1 MTYARIAVV
10 VLGVLIVGTFDL
22 LGCKRETAP
31 PPAPPAPK
39 VEVVTVSAQSI
50 PDEPEFIGQTEA
62 SRIVEIRSQVT
73 GIIKERY
80 YEEGRDVKKG
90 DPLYQIDPIPFRAAM
105 LSAQAKVSQAEARLV
120 QAKQNLRRVK
130 PLIAEQAVSQKDLD
144 DAIAEELSAKGALEG
159 AKGELVKAKF
169 DMDNTRITAPIE
181 GLIER
186 TRYYEGRLVN
196 TQTDL
201 LTIIHQVDPMYVI
214 VNAPESFL
222 LKRRRDIASNR
233 VQEPDIYKLRGVI
246 TFSDGT
252 LYPQE
257 GIQDFT
263 AVGLQIE
270 TGSREARVT
279 FPNPDRVL
287 LPGQFVK
294 VRFKGSTKNDVMLV
308 PQRAVQQG
316 PSGSLVYVV
325 GEGDKIEVRD
335 VKAAGWQ
342 GNQWLVEE
350 GFARGSSRCR
360 WHAATGSRRAGAT
373 GRRGL
378 RRTSAAPSSVPSPAA
393 DGTKPAMKPE
403 AGPSSKPD
411 AATPTVK
418 DDGAMAA
425 TKGDT
430 AMRSRRRRERREPE
444 FFHRSAHLRV
454 RHFHRHRGDRLG
466 RDAGVAHRAISGN
479 HAAGC
484 TDRCRLSWGER
495 GGHRGIRGAADR
507 GPTARHRS
515 SALLRFDQH
524 ERWTHHDQA
533 HV

>member
-10 VLGVLIVGTFDL
+10 VLGFLIVGTLGL

-31 PPAPPAPK
+31 PPAPPPPK

-186 TRYYEGRLVN
+186 TRYYEGRLV
-196 TQTDL
+196 TAQTDL

-233 VQEPDIYKLRGVI
+233 IQEPDIYKLRGAI

-252 LYPQE
+252 VYPQE
-257 GIQDFT
+257 GVLDFT

-279 FPNPDRVL
+279 FPNPNRVL

-316 PSGSLVYVV
+316 PTGSLVYVV

-350 GFARGSSRCR
+350 GLRQGDRVVVDGMQRLTPGAQVQPVAVAS
-360 WHAATGSRRAGAT
+360 AGT
-373 GRRGL
+373 P
-378 RRTSAAPSSVPSPAA
+378 AAPSTVPSPAA
-393 DGTKPAMKPE
+393 DRPPPAMKPE
-403 AGPSSKPD
+403 TAPSSKPD

-418 DDGAMAA
+418 EDGAMAA
-425 TKGDT
+425 TKDDT
-430 AMRSRRRRERREPE
+430 AMRASKKEGTP
-444 FFHRSAHLRV
+444 
-454 RHFHRHRGDRLG
+454 
-466 RDAGVAHRAISGN
+466 
-479 HAAGC
+479 
-484 TDRCRLSWGER
+484 
-495 GGHRGIRGAADR
+495 
-507 GPTARHRS
+507 
-515 SALLRFDQH
+515 
-524 ERWTHHDQA
+524 
-533 HV
+533 